1 MAEAKKKE
9 EVVDETIEETPA
21 QEAENIEIPEQVK
34 PVGVNRF
41 GLAAEKRNHYLTN
54 VPHGTDPEMCLE
66 PEFWVH
72 VARHLG
78 RGDLVTIEP
87 DDLAWEMSVKVQ
99 DRGHNWAKVKKR
111 EFFDYGGAIEIAPEV
126 PTKYVVEWAGQ
137 TDLFRVVFNGEVLRT
152 GFATE
157 ILARQW
163 ANNHA
168 QALKR

>member
-1 MAEAKKKE
+1 MAQAKKKDDA
-9 EVVDETIEETPA
+9 VNVETQEAPA
-21 QEAENIEIPEQVK
+21 QEAVTAEIPEQVK

-41 GLAAEKRNHYLTN
+41 GLASEKRNHYYAN
-54 VPHGTDPEMCLE
+54 VPHGTNPEICLE

-78 RGDLVTIEP
+78 RGDMVTIEP
-87 DDLAWEMSVKVQ
+87 DDLAWEMSVKVL
-99 DRGHNWAKVKKR
+99 DRGHNWASVRKRMFVK
-111 EFFDYGGAIEIAPEV
+111 YGTVEIAPEV
-126 PTKYVVEWAGQ
+126 PKQHKIEWAGQ
-137 TDLFRVVFNGEVLRT
+137 TDMFRVTYKGEVLRK

-157 ILARQW
+157 ILAQQW